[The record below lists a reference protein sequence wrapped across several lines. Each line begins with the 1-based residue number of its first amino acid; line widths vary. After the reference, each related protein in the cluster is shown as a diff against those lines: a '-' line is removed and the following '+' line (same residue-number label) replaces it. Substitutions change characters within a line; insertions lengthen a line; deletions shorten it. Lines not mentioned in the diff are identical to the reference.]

1 MPTRAPLNRTM
12 TLTEEEFVRY
22 RASLA
27 TLESPA
33 TYESIQDKLF
43 CQDVFSAL
51 PNLPEQSVDL
61 LFADPPYNLT
71 KSFNDRKFKKLS
83 TEDYAEWLDS
93 WLSLTVTLLKPTA
106 SVYICGD
113 WRSSAAIQRIG
124 EKYFISQNRITWERE
139 KGRGA
144 KSNWKNC
151 SEDIWFFTV
160 SEDYYFNVEAVMLKR
175 QVIAPYT
182 DRNGDPK
189 DWIEAENGRFRVTHP
204 SNLWTD
210 LTVPYWSMPENTDH
224 PTQKPEKLLAKII
237 LASSRDGDLVF
248 DPFNGSGTT
257 TVVAKKLSRHYLGV
271 EIDENYCCLAA
282 KRLNAA
288 SEDRNIQGYVE
299 GVFWER
305 NSKNISRKGAK
316 IKC

>member
-1 MPTRAPLNRTM
+1 MANTRAPLNRTL
-12 TLTEEEFVRY
+12 TLSDEELADY
-22 RASLA
+22 RAR
-27 TLESPA
+27 TKRLESPA
-33 TYESIQDKLF
+33 TADEVRDRVF
-43 CQDVFSAL
+43 CQDVFEVL
-51 PNLPEQSVDL
+51 PKLPDRSVDL
-61 LFADPPYNLT
+61 MFADPPYNLT
-71 KSFNDRKFKKLS
+71 KSFNDRKFKKTS
-83 TEDYAEWLDS
+83 IDTYAEWLDS
-93 WLSLTVTLLKPTA
+93 WLALTVRILKPTA

-113 WRSSAAIQRIG
+113 WRSSAAIHRLG
-124 EKYFISQNRITWERE
+124 EKYFIPQNRITWERE

-160 SEDYYFNVEAVMLKR
+160 SEDYYFNVDAVMLKR

-189 DWIEAENGRFRVTHP
+189 DWTETENGRFRITHP

-237 LASSRDGDLVF
+237 LASSREGDLVF

-257 TVVAKKLSRHYLGV
+257 TVVAKKLGRHYLGV
-271 EIDENYCCLAA
+271 ELDQTYCCLAQ
-282 KRLNAA
+282 KRLALA
-288 SEDRNIQGYVE
+288 SDDQRIQGYAD

-305 NSKNISRKGAK
+305 NTRKFSRKST
-316 IKC
+316 

>member
-1 MPTRAPLNRTM
+1 MPNTRAPLNRTL
-12 TLTEEEFVRY
+12 TLSDEELASY
-22 RASLA
+22 RSRLER
-27 TLESPA
+27 LESPA
-33 TYESIQDKLF
+33 TADEVRGRVF
-43 CQDVFSAL
+43 WQDVFEVL
-51 PNLPEQSVDL
+51 PKLPDQSVDL

-71 KSFNDRKFKKLS
+71 KSFNDRKFKKIS
-83 TEDYAEWLDS
+83 IDKYSEWLDS
-93 WLSLTVTLLKPTA
+93 WLGLVSRILKPTA
-106 SVYICGD
+106 SIYVCGD
-113 WRSSAAIQRIG
+113 WRSSAAIHRLG
-124 EKYFISQNRITWERE
+124 EKYFIPQNRITWERE

-160 SEDYYFNVEAVMLKR
+160 SENYYFNVDAVMLKR

-189 DWIEAENGRFRVTHP
+189 DWTETENGRFRITHP
-204 SNLWTD
+204 SNVWTD

-237 LASSRDGDLVF
+237 LASSKPGDLVF

-257 TVVAKKLSRHYLGV
+257 TVVAKKLGRHYLGV
-271 EIDENYCCLAA
+271 EIDETYCCLAQ
-282 KRLNAA
+282 KRLDLA
-288 SEDRNIQGYVE
+288 STERAIQGYVD

-305 NSKNISRKGAK
+305 NTLKKRR
-316 IKC
+316 